1 MAPPL
6 TGRVKLFAV
15 ARGRLGN
22 DEILVDLPPTSTI
35 ADLKR
40 AIAAASPPLATIL
53 PHALWAVNAEY
64 ATDTTPINEESEIAL
79 IPPVSGG

>member
-1 MAPPL
+1 M
-6 TGRVKLFAV
+6 TVRVKLFAV
-15 ARGRLGN
+15 ARERVGN
-22 DEILVDLPPTSTI
+22 DELFIDLPQDATI

-40 AIAAASPPLATIL
+40 VVAAASPTLTTIL
-53 PHALWAVNAEY
+53 PHALWAVNAAY

>member
-1 MAPPL
+1 M
-6 TGRVKLFAV
+6 TVRVKLFAV
-15 ARGRLGN
+15 ARERVGN
-22 DEILVDLPPTSTI
+22 DELLVDLPPSATV

-40 AIAAASPPLATIL
+40 AVATTSPALATIL

-64 ATDTTPINEESEIAL
+64 ATDTTPITDKSEIAL

>member
-1 MAPPL
+1 M
-6 TGRVKLFAV
+6 TIRVKLFAV
-15 ARGRLGN
+15 ARERIGN
-22 DEILVDLPPTSTI
+22 DELLVDLPPNSNI

-40 AIAAASPPLATIL
+40 VVAITSPTLATIL

-64 ATDTTPINEESEIAL
+64 ATDTTPINEKSEIAL

>member
-1 MAPPL
+1 M
-6 TGRVKLFAV
+6 TIRVKLFAA
-15 ARGRLGN
+15 ARERLSR
-22 DEILVDLPPTSTI
+22 DEIEIEVPPNATV

-40 AIAAASPPLATIL
+40 AVATASPALAKIL

-64 ATDTTPINEESEIAL
+64 ATDTTPISEKSEIAL